1 VHFTNSFEYIKSF
14 YFEVVPSPTN
24 LEENQK
30 NENEND
36 VISCN
41 VIIADLSLDLQLV
54 SFFAS
59 QNQFGKKKLKCKAY
73 VYLQQNPKP

>member
-59 QNQFGKKKLKCKAY
+59 QNQFGKEKAEMQR
-73 VYLQQNPKP
+73 VYLSQTKP